1 MLKTIN
7 SLSSSEIAGIKASE
21 RVKESVQSFQQVL
34 KEFIKDVNELQLEAG
49 EAVEKAITGEI
60 NDIHDVMIAVEK
72 AKTSFELLMEVRNKM
87 LEAYKEL
94 MRLQV

>member
-1 MLKTIN
+1 MLKAIN

-49 EAVEKAITGEI
+49 EAVEKAITGKI

>member
-1 MLKTIN
+1 MLKPIN
-7 SLSSSEIAGIKASE
+7 LIDSVEASNSDIKWRA
-21 RVKESVQSFQQVL
+21 KESVESFQNVL
-34 KEFIKDVNELQLEAG
+34 KEFIKDVNQLQNEAG
-49 EAVEKAITGEI
+49 EAIEKAITGEI
-60 NDIHDVMIAVEK
+60 SDIHDVMIAVEK

>member
-1 MLKTIN
+1 MLKQVG
-7 SLSSSEIAGIKASE
+7 LIASGEFYKTEVRE
-21 RVKESVQSFQQVL
+21 RAKESVENFESVL
-34 KEFIKDVNELQLEAG
+34 KEFIKDVNQLQNEAG
-49 EAVEKAITGEI
+49 EAIEKAITGEI
-60 NDIHDVMIAVEK
+60 SDIHDVMIAVEK

>member
-1 MLKTIN
+1 MLKIESIN
-7 SLSSSEIAGIKASE
+7 TYSELNGNREVEKV
-21 RVKESVQSFQQVL
+21 RDSVESFQNVL
-34 KEFIKDVNELQLEAG
+34 KEFIKDVNRIQNEAG
-49 EAVEKAITGEI
+49 EAIEKAISGEI
-60 NDIHDVMIAVEK
+60 TDIHDVMIAVEK

>member
-1 MLKTIN
+1 MLKPVEILN
-7 SLSSSEIAGIKASE
+7 SGEIIGSEVRQRA
-21 RVKESVQSFQQVL
+21 KESVQSFQSVL
-34 KEFIKDVNELQLEAG
+34 KEFIKDVNELQNQAG
-49 EAVEKAITGEI
+49 EAIEKAVTGEI
-60 NDIHDVMIAVEK
+60 SDIHDVMIAVEK

>member
-1 MLKTIN
+1 MLRQIN
-7 SLSSSEIAGIKASE
+7 LITSADIYRSELKEKA
-21 RVKESVQSFQQVL
+21 KESVESFQNVL
-34 KEFIKDVNELQLEAG
+34 KEFISDVNRLQHEAG
-49 EAVEKAITGEI
+49 EAIEKAIAGEVD
-60 NDIHDVMIAVEK
+60 NIHDVMIAVEK

>member
-1 MLKTIN
+1 MLKAIN

>member
-1 MLKTIN
+1 MLKAIN

-60 NDIHDVMIAVEK
+60 DDIHDVMIAVEK
-72 AKTSFELLMEVRNKM
+72 AKTSFELLMDVSNKM

>member
-1 MLKTIN
+1 MLKPVEILN
-7 SLSSSEIAGIKASE
+7 SGEIIGSEVRQRA
-21 RVKESVQSFQQVL
+21 KESVQSFQSVL
-34 KEFIKDVNELQLEAG
+34 KEFIKDVNELQNQAG
-49 EAVEKAITGEI
+49 EAIEKAVTGEI

>member
-1 MLKTIN
+1 MLKAIN
-7 SLSSSEIAGIKASE
+7 SLSSGEIAGIKASE

-49 EAVEKAITGEI
+49 EAVEKAVTGEI

>member
-1 MLKTIN
+1 MLKPVEILN
-7 SLSSSEIAGIKASE
+7 SGEIIGSEVRQRA
-21 RVKESVQSFQQVL
+21 KESVQSFQSVL
-34 KEFIKDVNELQLEAG
+34 KEFIKDVNELQNQAG
-49 EAVEKAITGEI
+49 EAIEKAITGEI
-60 NDIHDVMIAVEK
+60 SDIHDVMIAVEK

>member
-1 MLKTIN
+1 MLKPVNVTGYP
-7 SLSSSEIAGIKASE
+7 EILGQDKVEKARE
-21 RVKESVQSFQQVL
+21 NVESFQNVL
-34 KEFIKDVNELQLEAG
+34 KQFIKDVNELQNEAG
-49 EAVEKAITGEI
+49 EAIEKAIAGEI
-60 NDIHDVMIAVEK
+60 TDIHDVMIAVEK

>member
-1 MLKTIN
+1 MLKPVDITGYP
-7 SLSSSEIAGIKASE
+7 EILGQEKVEKARE
-21 RVKESVQSFQQVL
+21 NVESFQNVL
-34 KEFIKDVNELQLEAG
+34 KQFIKDVNELQNSAG
-49 EAVEKAITGEI
+49 EAIEKAIAGEI
-60 NDIHDVMIAVEK
+60 TDIHDVMIAVEK

>member
-1 MLKTIN
+1 MLKPVDIQ
-7 SLSSSEIAGIKASE
+7 SYSEVLGQGKIE
-21 RVKESVQSFQQVL
+21 RARESVESFQNVL
-34 KEFIKDVNELQLEAG
+34 KEFINDVNELQNEAG
-49 EAVEKAITGEI
+49 EAIEKAISGEI
-60 NDIHDVMIAVEK
+60 TDIHDVMIAVEK